1 MPDLK
6 FDYPEAFQKWKNYL
20 DDFDIERNVKEL
32 PSIGSDKEKYFVGAQ
47 NIFNQYYSIKSAEE
61 RLKNYNIYAPFNGV
75 FLSVNN
81 YPGSVVSPG
90 NNLGQ
95 IMNTYNFELVSPVAM
110 SALKYLKVGQ
120 QVSLRSDEL
129 DRNFNGTVSRTSKQ
143 LDPTTQSIPVYIQ
156 VSGSGLRDGMYLKGG
171 IEGASL
177 SSVSVLPVDLLINT
191 NQIYIYQDS
200 LLDLKTVEIIKIVD
214 GQAYVQGLDG
224 SEQVITS
231 GNNNLFLGQKVE
243 L

>member
-1 MPDLK
+1 M
-6 FDYPEAFQKWKNYL
+6 
-20 DDFDIERNVKEL
+20 
-32 PSIGSDKEKYFVGAQ
+32 
-47 NIFNQYYSIKSAEE
+47 
-61 RLKNYNIYAPFNGV
+61 
-75 FLSVNN
+75 
-81 YPGSVVSPG
+81 
-90 NNLGQ
+90 
-95 IMNTYNFELVSPVAM
+95 
-110 SALKYLKVGQ
+110 
-120 QVSLRSDEL
+120 
-129 DRNFNGTVSRTSKQ
+129 SRTSKQ